1 MSLESCLPAAS
12 FKVHVSAKIYFFSCE
27 NALVFK
33 VLRVRFLDKNMISL
47 VEVRFT
53 RHENL
58 FFLKDDD
65 LRDH

>member
-1 MSLESCLPAAS
+1 
-12 FKVHVSAKIYFFSCE
+12 VHVSAKIYFFSCE

-33 VLRVRFLDKNMISL
+33 VLRVRFLDKNIISL
-47 VEVRFT
+47 IEVRFT